1 MPRVLIYCCLLCDL
15 LLSKTKQHAYRCEIG
30 APAASFGGLSEN
42 TNACYACDV
51 QNVVLDPSDNKTGL
65 VFGFVR
71 VLGSSITFAGAVVG
85 GNTHLQVVRK
95 NLRVRLGDLIT
106 VSACGDVPY
115 GKRVHVLPV
124 DDTIEG

>member
-1 MPRVLIYCCLLCDL
+1 MPALAAAHHVVYLPLLQPLFSLYL
-15 LLSKTKQHAYRCEIG
+15 LPSSLSRASSPFVPLL
-30 APAASFGGLSEN
+30 PARRR
-42 TNACYACDV
+42 
-51 QNVVLDPSDNKTGL
+51 KKK
-65 VFGFVR
+65 
-71 VLGSSITFAGAVVG
+71 
-85 GNTHLQVVRK
+85 VVRK

>member
-1 MPRVLIYCCLLCDL
+1 MYRFFL
-15 LLSKTKQHAYRCEIG
+15 LL
-30 APAASFGGLSEN
+30 F
-42 TNACYACDV
+42 
-51 QNVVLDPSDNKTGL
+51 PSCFMFLFDYE
-65 VFGFVR
+65 
-71 VLGSSITFAGAVVG
+71 
-85 GNTHLQVVRK
+85 QVVRK

>member
-1 MPRVLIYCCLLCDL
+1 M
-15 LLSKTKQHAYRCEIG
+15 
-30 APAASFGGLSEN
+30 SFWLF
-42 TNACYACDV
+42 
-51 QNVVLDPSDNKTGL
+51 PIK
-65 VFGFVR
+65 
-71 VLGSSITFAGAVVG
+71 
-85 GNTHLQVVRK
+85 QVVRK

>member
-1 MPRVLIYCCLLCDL
+1 MRANANPSGKFHEKNRVQVRGWDRL
-15 LLSKTKQHAYRCEIG
+15 LLADAGCW
-30 APAASFGGLSEN
+30 
-42 TNACYACDV
+42 
-51 QNVVLDPSDNKTGL
+51 L
-65 VFGFVR
+65 VFSLVR
-71 VLGSSITFAGAVVG
+71 FDSVR
-85 GNTHLQVVRK
+85 QVVRK